1 MKHPQSVAPSDESA
15 AVDPPAPCDV
25 SAAVYPPAPSNQSAA
40 VDPPAPS
47 DAEPA
52 RRYPRRNLPPTNYA
66 ALESPNEDDF
76 ICKLSSFLLIFD
88 KFHLGLVG
96 GMSMTCG
103 RNEDRR

>member
-1 MKHPQSVAPSDESA
+1 MILSAKSKRSSVKPQSAAVARSDESA
-15 AVDPPAPCDV
+15 AVDPPAPSDESV
-25 SAAVYPPAPSNQSAA
+25 A

-76 ICKLSSFLLIFD
+76 ICKL
-88 KFHLGLVG
+88 
-96 GMSMTCG
+96 
-103 RNEDRR
+103 